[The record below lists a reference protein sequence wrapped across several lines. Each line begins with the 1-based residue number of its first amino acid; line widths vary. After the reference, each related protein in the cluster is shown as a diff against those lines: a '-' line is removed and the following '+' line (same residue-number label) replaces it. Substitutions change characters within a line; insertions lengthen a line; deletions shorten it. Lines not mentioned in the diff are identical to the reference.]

1 MELACLREGGE
12 TVDQNNEGVRKNVLN
27 PLLRH
32 FSARQ
37 GYKDRFNALVRS
49 RF

>member
-12 TVDQNNEGVRKNVLN
+12 TVDPNNEGVGKNVLIA
-27 PLLRH
+27 LLRH

-37 GYKDRFNALVRS
+37 GYKDRFNVLA
-49 RF
+49 